1 VLAGTTALVYLPQ
14 VDGWQ
19 NGTLNFRAA
28 VALPGSGTEQQTF
41 GVIWGSARTAVD
53 RTTRNVS
60 LEDLTLT
67 RARFPTLADNGR
79 AYLDQLRE
87 ALPAAI
93 GSCCRGSSPP
103 RRR

>member
-19 NGTLNFRAA
+19 NGNMLDFRAA

-53 RTTRNVS
+53 RTTRSVS
-60 LEDLTLT
+60 
-67 RARFPTLADNGR
+67 R
-79 AYLDQLRE
+79 
-87 ALPAAI
+87 
-93 GSCCRGSSPP
+93 RGPHS
-103 RRR
+103 